1 MAERYFKYLG
11 KTSNDFNLT
20 INPGVSNTSPARD
33 VEYIAVNGLD
43 GEVSIDNNRLKNV
56 TKSFPV
62 TSDGVD
68 IEDNITAI
76 SNWLKGS
83 RGWNQ
88 LEDSEDPKYIYIA
101 QMSDEYEFDTLLSDF
116 GKSIIKFVMK
126 PYKYL
131 KIGLDEIVLP
141 STINNPTGRV
151 AKPII
156 TIKGTGNITLKIG
169 TSTLS
174 LKSVDSGVI
183 IDSLTETITSLDGS
197 RTQFNKMTSYP
208 FPKIAPGNQTIT
220 TSGTITECKIIPR
233 WEVII

>member
-11 KTSNDFNLT
+11 KTSNDFNLI

-33 VEYIAVNGLD
+33 IEYIAVSGLD
-43 GEVSIDNNRLKNV
+43 GELSIDNNRLKNV

-76 SNWLKGS
+76 SNWLKIS

-88 LEDSEDPKYIYIA
+88 LEDSEDPNYVYIA
-101 QMSDEYEFDTLLSDF
+101 QVSDEYEFDTLLSDF
-116 GKSIIKFVMK
+116 GKAVIKFVIK

-131 KIGLDEIVLP
+131 KSGLYEIDLP
-141 STINNPTGRV
+141 SAINNPTRRV

-156 TIKGTGNITLKIG
+156 TIKGSGNITLNIG
-169 TSTLS
+169 SSTLS
-174 LKSVDSGVI
+174 LKGVDSGVI

-220 TSGTITECKIIPR
+220 TSGNVTECRIVPR

>member
-33 VEYIAVNGLD
+33 IEYIAVNGLD

-88 LEDSEDPKYIYIA
+88 LEDSEDP
-101 QMSDEYEFDTLLSDF
+101 
-116 GKSIIKFVMK
+116 
-126 PYKYL
+126 
-131 KIGLDEIVLP
+131 
-141 STINNPTGRV
+141 TGRV

-156 TIKGTGNITLKIG
+156 TIKGTGNITLNIG

-174 LKSVDSGVI
+174 LKNVDTGVI

-233 WEVII
+233 WEVIV

>member
-11 KTSNDFNLT
+11 KTSNDFNLI
-20 INPGVSNTSPARD
+20 INTGVSNTSPARD
-33 VEYIAVNGLD
+33 IEYIAVNGLD

-76 SNWLKGS
+76 SNWLKSS

-116 GKSIIKFVMK
+116 GKTIIKFVMK
-126 PYKYL
+126 PYKFL
-131 KIGLDEIVLP
+131 KTGQEELILGTSI
-141 STINNPTGRV
+141 TNPLSRQS
-151 AKPII
+151 KPRIM
-156 TIKGTGNITLKIG
+156 IKGTGNMTLKIG
-169 TSTLS
+169 SKMLI
-174 LKSVDSGVI
+174 LKNIQDGII
-183 IDSLTETITSLDGS
+183 IDSLYEIATDLDGT
-197 RTQFNKMTSYP
+197 RPAWDKVASYP
-208 FPKIAPGNQTIT
+208 LPVIEPGMNAVTKT
-220 TSGTITECKIIPR
+220 GSITEIKIIPR
-233 WEVII
+233 WEAIV